1 MLSPFNIVSSFVSP
15 LDILVCKRIQTK
27 HIYISET
34 EPETQAKA
42 SLEKAK
48 QALEKEAVDLNGN
61 LRSLGNAKQDVEQ
74 KKKKVETQLADLQT
88 RFNESERKREELGDA
103 VSKLTVRYMFRHIL

>member
-1 MLSPFNIVSSFVSP
+1 MI
-15 LDILVCKRIQTK
+15 KGK
-27 HIYISET
+27 YISISKT

-48 QALEKEAVDLNGN
+48 QALDKEVVDLNGD

-74 KKKKVETQLADLQT
+74 KKKKVENQLADLQT
-88 RFNESERKREELGDA
+88 RFNDSERKREELGDA
-103 VSKLTVRYMFRHIL
+103 VSKLTVRFTFRRILWINTLKILL

>member
-1 MLSPFNIVSSFVSP
+1 M
-15 LDILVCKRIQTK
+15 IQTK

-42 SLEKAK
+42 NLEKAK
-48 QALEKEAVDLNGN
+48 QALEKEVVDLNGN

-103 VSKLTVRYMFRHIL
+103 VSKLTVSYMFRHIL